1 MSGTDK
7 LWLIVNTADYVCGLM
22 IDSYLYSMYEKE
34 ITQSYVEGHITSIG
48 EFHKYLDD
56 FIDRYASD
64 YQIDELL
71 NIVNGVEQLA
81 NTL

>member
-34 ITQSYVEGHITSIG
+34 ITQSYVKGHITSVR
-48 EFHKYLDD
+48 EFRKYLYD

>member
-1 MSGTDK
+1 MRGPDK
-7 LWLIVNTADYVCGLM
+7 LWLMVNTADYVCSLM
-22 IDSYLYSMYEKE
+22 IDTYLYSMYEEE
-34 ITQSYVEGHITSIG
+34 ITNSYVKGHITSVR

-56 FIDRYASD
+56 FVDRYASD

-71 NIVNGVEQLA
+71 HIVNCVEQFA

>member
-1 MSGTDK
+1 MRGPDK
-7 LWLIVNTADYVCGLM
+7 LWLMVNTADYVCSLM

-34 ITQSYVEGHITSIG
+34 ITQSYVKGHITSVR
-48 EFHKYLDD
+48 EFRKYLDD
-56 FIDRYASD
+56 FIDKYSSD

>member
-1 MSGTDK
+1 M
-7 LWLIVNTADYVCGLM
+7 VNTADYVCSLM
-22 IDSYLYSMYEKE
+22 IDTYRYSMYEKE
-34 ITQSYVEGHITSIG
+34 ITHSYVKGHITSVR

-56 FIDRYASD
+56 FVDRYSSD

-71 NIVNGVEQLA
+71 HIVNCVEQFA